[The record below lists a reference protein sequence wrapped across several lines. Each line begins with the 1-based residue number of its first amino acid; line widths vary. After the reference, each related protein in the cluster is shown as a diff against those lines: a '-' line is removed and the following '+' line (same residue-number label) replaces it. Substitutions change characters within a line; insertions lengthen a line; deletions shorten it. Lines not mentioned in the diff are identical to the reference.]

1 MRTNELASAGPG
13 GDLRVATWLEVA
25 TVAFVAQ
32 LTVLP
37 GEKVQF
43 IIAGL
48 STRFNPL
55 LVVSAAG
62 AAFAGWT
69 VLEIALGNFL
79 QRALP
84 GVYLD
89 VGTALLFLLFAVLLL
104 RSAPS
109 PGSNPGKM
117 RTDGATATDDP
128 GGAGDRGEVERAGIT
143 DGGELDVQVPVVG
156 WQVPN
161 ALGGFLPIFALMA
174 FGEFGDK
181 TQLVTIGL
189 AAQYAQGTAIWVGE
203 MAAIIPV
210 SLVNAL
216 FFYRFSHRF
225 NARKAHFAGAALFAF
240 FGVDT
245 LQSLVT
251 GVSLWEEL
259 VAGVAALGGA
269 LVALA

>member
-1 MRTNELASAGPG
+1 M
-13 GDLRVATWLEVA
+13 ATWLEVA

-32 LTVLP
+32 LSVLP

-62 AAFAGWT
+62 TAFAGWT
-69 VLEIALGNFL
+69 VLEIAFGSFL
-79 QRALP
+79 QRVLP
-84 GVYLD
+84 GMYLD
-89 VGTALLFLLFAVLLL
+89 VGTGLLFLLFAVLLL
-104 RSAPS
+104 RRAPS
-109 PGSNPGKM
+109 PGSAPEGMYADEATKSDEGTGDEA
-117 RTDGATATDDP
+117 TDG
-128 GGAGDRGEVERAGIT
+128 GRSEIERAGLT
-143 DGGELDVQVPVVG
+143 DGGEPDVQVPVVG

-189 AAQYAQGTAIWVGE
+189 AAQYAHGTAIWVGE

-210 SLVNAL
+210 SLANAL

-225 NARKAHFAGAALFAF
+225 DARKAHFAGAALFAF
-240 FGVDT
+240 FGLDT
-245 LQSLVT
+245 LQATVS
-251 GVSLWEEL
+251 GVSAWETL
-259 VAGVAALGGA
+259 VGAAAELGGA
-269 LVALA
+269 LLVA

>member
-1 MRTNELASAGPG
+1 MEP
-13 GDLRVATWLEVA
+13 WLQVA

-48 STRFNPL
+48 STQYPPL
-55 LVVSAAG
+55 LVVAAAG
-62 AAFAGWT
+62 TAFAGWT
-69 VLEIALGNFL
+69 ALEIAFGNLL
-79 QRALP
+79 QETVP
-84 GVYLD
+84 GLYLD
-89 VGTALLFLLFAVLLL
+89 IGTALLFLLFAVLLL

-109 PGSNPGKM
+109 PGSRPERM
-117 RTDGATATDDP
+117 TDDAP
-128 GGAGDRGEVERAGIT
+128 ADDTPESAGLT
-143 DGGELDVQVPVVG
+143 DGGTLDVRVPVVG

-189 AAQYAQGTAIWVGE
+189 AAQYAHGSAIWVGE
-203 MAAIIPV
+203 MAAILPV

-225 NARKAHFAGAALFAF
+225 DARTAHLVGAALFAF
-240 FGVDT
+240 FGVDL
-245 LQSLVT
+245 LQSQVT
-251 GVSLWEEL
+251 GVSVWESL
-259 VAGVAALGGA
+259 VGALADAGSVLLALG
-269 LVALA
+269 